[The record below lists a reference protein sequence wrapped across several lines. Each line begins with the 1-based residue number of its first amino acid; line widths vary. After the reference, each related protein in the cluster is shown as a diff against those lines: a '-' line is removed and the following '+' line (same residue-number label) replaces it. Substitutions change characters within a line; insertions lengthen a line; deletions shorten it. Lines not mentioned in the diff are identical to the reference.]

1 MVPGKGTE
9 TKEDTKMM
17 NLLITAY
24 HTNSAASE
32 YWFGFILNH
41 IVYVVTGMTF
51 EEIARF
57 FKIEKAA
64 ASKGGFSKIRI
75 KARVAECAE
84 LVGRATLLGGEEI
97 LQDKKW
103 NAGIKFEQVVTER
116 LAGQKWERDSVPFWV
131 GPDIELDGRNIQ
143 VKFNGA
149 ELTNERTIRKHFPE
163 YLA

>member
-1 MVPGKGTE
+1 
-9 TKEDTKMM
+9 MM
-17 NLLITAY
+17 NLLMTALLTAY
-24 HTNSAASE
+24 HTNSAADE
-32 YWFGFILNH
+32 YWFGFILDH
-41 IVYVVTGMTF
+41 MVYVVTGMTF

-97 LQDKKW
+97 LHDEKW
-103 NAGIKFEQVVTER
+103 NAGIKFEKIVTEQI
-116 LAGQKWERDSVPFWV
+116 AGQEWERESVPFWV
-131 GPDIELDGRNIQ
+131 APDIALDGRKIQ

-149 ELTNERTIRKHFPE
+149 ELTNEKTIRRHFPQ

>member
-1 MVPGKGTE
+1 
-9 TKEDTKMM
+9 MM
-17 NLLITAY
+17 NLLMTAY
-24 HTNSAASE
+24 HTNSAATE
-32 YWFGFILNH
+32 YWFGFILDH

-51 EEIARF
+51 DEIARY

-84 LVGRATLLGGEEI
+84 LLPRAIALGADTI
-97 LQDKKW
+97 LEDEKW
-103 NAGIKFEQVVTER
+103 NAGIKFEKIVTEQI
-116 LAGQKWERDSVPFWV
+116 AGQKWERDSVPFWV
-131 GPDIELDGRNIQ
+131 APDIALDGRNIQ

-149 ELTNERTIRKHFPE
+149 ELTNEKTIRRHFPG

>member
-1 MVPGKGTE
+1 
-9 TKEDTKMM
+9 MM
-17 NLLITAY
+17 NLLINAYEANTA
-24 HTNSAASE
+24 ADE

-41 IVYVVTGMTF
+41 LVYVVTGMTF
-51 EEIARF
+51 DEIARY

-84 LVGRATLLGGEEI
+84 LLPRAIALGGEEI
-97 LQDKKW
+97 LADEKW
-103 NAGIKFEQVVTER
+103 NTGIKFEKIVTEQI
-116 LAGQKWERDSVPFWV
+116 AGQVWERDSVPFWV
-131 GPDIELDGRNIQ
+131 APDIALDGRNIQ

-149 ELTNERTIRKHFPE
+149 ELTNERTIRKHFPG

>member
-1 MVPGKGTE
+1 
-9 TKEDTKMM
+9 MM
-17 NLLITAY
+17 NLLINAY
-24 HTNSAASE
+24 HTNSAATE
-32 YWFGFILNH
+32 YWFGFILDH

-51 EEIARF
+51 DEIARY

-84 LVGRATLLGGEEI
+84 LLPRAIALGAETI
-97 LQDKKW
+97 LKDEKW
-103 NAGIKFEQVVTER
+103 NAGIKFEKIVTEQI
-116 LAGQKWERDSVPFWV
+116 AGQKWERDSVPFWV
-131 GPDIELDGRNIQ
+131 APDIALDGRNIQ

-149 ELTNERTIRKHFPE
+149 ELTNERTIRKNFPG